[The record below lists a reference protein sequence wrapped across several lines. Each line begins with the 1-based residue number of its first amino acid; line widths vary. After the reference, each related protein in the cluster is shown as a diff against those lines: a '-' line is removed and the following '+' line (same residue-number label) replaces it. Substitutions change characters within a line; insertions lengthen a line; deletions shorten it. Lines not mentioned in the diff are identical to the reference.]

1 MENLKSILATHA
13 FFEGMTE
20 PYLDL
25 MAGCAKNVRF
35 EVGEEIFHEGEDAA
49 WFYLIR
55 HGSVAL
61 EVEALGRKPLTLLT
75 LAEGDVLGVSWLFPP
90 HRWVFGAR
98 ARTLVRAIAL
108 DAHCLRNKCEED
120 HNLGFE
126 LMRRFSQMLIGR
138 LQAGRMQLLDMYNI
152 PHAD

>member
-1 MENLKSILATHA
+1 MENLKPILAGHA
-13 FFEGMTE
+13 FFEGMAE

-35 EVGEEIFHEGEDAA
+35 EAGEEIFREGEDAA

-55 HGSVAL
+55 HGCVAL
-61 EVEALGRKPLTLLT
+61 EVEALGRKPLMLLT
-75 LAEGDVLGVSWLFPP
+75 LTEGDVLGVSWLFPP
-90 HRWVFGAR
+90 NRWVFGAR

-108 DAHCLRNKCEED
+108 DAHCLRDKCEED
-120 HNLGFE
+120 HDLGFE
-126 LMRRFSQMLIGR
+126 LMQRFSQMLIQR
-138 LQAGRMQLLDMYNI
+138 LQAGRMQMLDLYNI